1 MNWTKVCELP
11 ELTADVGAAALV
23 DGEQVAL
30 FYVPALEPAL
40 YALDNWDP
48 LGQAFVL
55 SRGIVGDV
63 AGEPCVASPL
73 YKQHFALRDGRCLEE
88 EGVAVR
94 TWAVK
99 LEGQSVYIRSLRS

>member
-1 MNWTKVCELP
+1 
-11 ELTADVGAAALV
+11 
-23 DGEQVAL
+23 
-30 FYVPALEPAL
+30 
-40 YALDNWDP
+40 
-48 LGQAFVL
+48 
-55 SRGIVGDV
+55 V

-99 LEGQSVYIRSLRS
+99 LEGQSIYIRSLQP